1 MSDIKKTLI
10 IAEAGV
16 NHNGDVALARNLI
29 DAAVEAGANVVK
41 FQTYNAKS
49 LVTANAKKA
58 NYQIDDNITET
69 QLEMLSRLELSQNAH
84 KELFKYCKEVGIE
97 FFSTAFD
104 LESLEFLVELGI
116 KRIKI
121 PSGEITNYPY
131 LLRVGSYKMPTILST
146 GMSSMD
152 EIEAALTVLE
162 LGGLTRDQVTV
173 LHCTSSYPVPMR
185 DVNLSAM
192 LTIKNKIRV
201 NVGYSDH
208 TTGIE
213 IAIAAVSMG
222 AQVVEKHFTL
232 DRKLPGPD
240 HKASIEPRELR
251 EMVSAIRNIETAL
264 GGGQK
269 EISESEKENILVV
282 RKSIVAASRIS
293 KGERFSEIN
302 ITTKRPGTGI
312 NPMNWPEVIGKC
324 AKKDFE
330 PEEFIEL

>member
-1 MSDIKKTLI
+1 
-10 IAEAGV
+10 
-16 NHNGDVALARNLI
+16 
-29 DAAVEAGANVVK
+29 
-41 FQTYNAKS
+41 
-49 LVTANAKKA
+49 
-58 NYQIDDNITET
+58 
-69 QLEMLSRLELSQNAH
+69 
-84 KELFKYCKEVGIE
+84 
-97 FFSTAFD
+97 
-104 LESLEFLVELGI
+104 
-116 KRIKI
+116 
-121 PSGEITNYPY
+121 
-131 LLRVGSYKMPTILST
+131 
-146 GMSSMD
+146 
-152 EIEAALTVLE
+152 
-162 LGGLTRDQVTV
+162 
-173 LHCTSSYPVPMR
+173 MR

-222 AQVVEKHFTL
+222 AQVIEKHFTL

-240 HKASIEPRELR
+240 HKASLEPRELR

-264 GGGQK
+264 GNGQK

-293 KGERFSEIN
+293 KGERFSEVN

-312 NPMNWPEVIGKC
+312 NPMNWLEVIGKS